1 MNQVEKEFVK
11 DHIVK
16 YYSYT
21 EDDNLQSLVEDKITI
36 LRKMNIAQADFGS
49 RKGCID
55 LHIHSNLSDGCFAPE
70 DIFLAARYLGLT
82 VISITDHA
90 TVTAYLQNPWLCK
103 SDDCIVLPGMEVH
116 SLYNNKPYHI
126 LLFGEALLSPK
137 FSNFIAGWQQKWN
150 LRFKDICNILVE
162 KKGLCVDYNN
172 IAKEAKN
179 ETLDIT
185 DVARAISKLTGES
198 PFEVMNRYFGNKT
211 AQKDNAY
218 IYASNQKY
226 LPSLFEVAEVARKYG
241 LHCVLAHPTKQ
252 QIDELEISS
261 MQRMGLTG
269 IEIYHPT
276 ISKEFRAHLIT
287 VAKRHGIKMFGG
299 SDFHYPDK
307 HVIQFGFR
315 KENDP
320 STRVPFAIFANS
332 ILNEPHIIIEG
343 PLTLDKLSLEEK
355 VSLILRPS
363 FELMAFD
370 TLSKS
375 VMKQYSCTNCRIEKS
390 LINSSEKM
398 IDYVQSCINANTHP
412 IMINVNQEG
421 GRLNT
426 IDWFENIFLSNTS
439 VAKLSRNKRKKH
451 YSLLSRELNLLG
463 VSWNF
468 APVCDLRENDMSK
481 IGNRSFGRNLDH
493 VCRCLYDFIQ
503 ASRQNNIATT
513 LKHFPG
519 TGGCDEDCHWDFPY
533 ISKIESRHLAPF
545 LFGMTHDADA
555 IMISNAIIGSIDEI
569 PALLSSK
576 ATDDLLVNGLGSE
589 QIIITDNLSMQ
600 ALIDEYEDVSKIAT
614 AAFIAGSDFIMLNP
628 DFSRGK
634 NSSEERVLAIT
645 EESRKRN
652 AAYEKLLQNVKNGSI
667 DEVRLNRSVRKIISF
682 YKKYAVSSVNIKWKK
697 ELDSLQS
704 QKEFFLR
711 ECAEQLVCVVRD
723 DNKLL
728 PLSKSNPCVI
738 VFTPSM
744 GAKAD
749 SSWHRDV
756 YIPENLKE
764 NVFYINETT
773 KNIYEIVPDYQYDVI
788 VYISYNI
795 PIYPAQENQILS
807 IKDPYVII
815 GTGDD
820 DEAAEKLKVACYIS
834 AKERTTIFTQK
845 AFSILLGK

>member
-1 MNQVEKEFVK
+1 MNQLEKEFIK
-11 DHIVK
+11 EHLLRF
-16 YYSYT
+16 YAYT
-21 EDDNLQSLVEDKITI
+21 ENDNLQRLVEDKITV
-36 LRKMNIAQADFGS
+36 LRKMGINQEDFGS

-55 LHIHSNLSDGCFAPE
+55 LHIHSNLSDGHFAPE

-90 TVTAYLQNPWLCK
+90 TVAAYLQNPWLLR
-103 SDDCIVLPGMEVH
+103 SDDCIVLPGIEVH
-116 SLYNNKPYHI
+116 TLYKDRPYHI
-126 LLFGEALLSPK
+126 LLFGEALLTPE
-137 FSNFIAGWQQKWN
+137 FSKMISKWQQKWN
-150 LRFKDICNILVE
+150 LRFQDICNILVE
-162 KKGLCVDYNN
+162 QTGLCINFND
-172 IAKEAKN
+172 ILKEAKQ
-179 ETLDIT
+179 ETLDI
-185 DVARAISKLTGES
+185 AHIASAISKLTEES
-198 PFEVMNRYFGNKT
+198 FPEVMNKYFGNKT
-211 AQKDNAY
+211 VQKDKAY

-226 LPSLFEVAEVARKYG
+226 LPSLFEVADIARQLG
-241 LHCVLAHPTKQ
+241 LHCVLAHPNKQ
-252 QIDELEISS
+252 QIDELEITSVK
-261 MQRMGLTG
+261 QLGLTG

-276 ISKEFRAHLIT
+276 ISRELRAYLIT
-287 VAKRHGIKMFGG
+287 VAKKHRIKMFGG

-320 STRVPFAIFANS
+320 NTRVPFAIFANS

-343 PLTLDKLSLEEK
+343 PLTIGKLSLEEK

-375 VMKQYSCTNCRIEKS
+375 IMRQYSCTNCRIEKS
-390 LINSSEKM
+390 LINSSKKM
-398 IDYVQSCINANTHP
+398 VDYVQSCINANTHP
-412 IMINVNQEG
+412 IIINVNQEG

-451 YSLLSRELNLLG
+451 YSLLAKELKLIG
-463 VSWNF
+463 ISWNL
-468 APVCDLRENDMSK
+468 APVCDIRGKNISK
-481 IGNRSFGRNLDH
+481 IGSRSFGRNLDH
-493 VCRCLYDFIQ
+493 VCRCIYDFIQ
-503 ASRQNNIATT
+503 AARQNNIATT

-519 TGGCDEDCHWDFPY
+519 TGSCDEDCHWDFPY
-533 ISKIESRHLAPF
+533 LSKIESSHLAPF
-545 LFGMTHDADA
+545 VFGMTHDADA
-555 IMISNAIIGSIDEI
+555 IMISNAIINGIDKK

-576 ATDDLLVNGLGSE
+576 VTDDLLIHGLGAE

-600 ALIDEYEDVSKIAT
+600 ALIDEYEDLSEIAT
-614 AAFIAGSDFIMLNP
+614 SAFIAGSDFIMLNP

-634 NSSEERVLAIT
+634 NTSEERVLAIT

-652 AAYEKLLQNVKNGSI
+652 AAYEKLLQNVQNGLI
-667 DEVRLNRSVRKIISF
+667 DEVRLDRSVRKIISF
-682 YKKYAVSSVNIKWKK
+682 YNKYAVSSVNKKWEK
-697 ELDSLQS
+697 ELASLQS
-704 QKEFFLR
+704 QKEVFIK

-723 DNKLL
+723 NNKLL

-738 VFTPSM
+738 VFRPSM

-756 YIPENLKE
+756 YIPESLKE

-773 KNIYEIVPDYQYDVI
+773 KNIYDIVPDDQYDVI

-795 PIYPAQENQILS
+795 SIYPAQESQILS
-807 IKDPYVII
+807 LKDPYVII

-820 DEAAEKLKVACYIS
+820 DEAAEKLKISCYIS